1 MDAVIVLFTLL
12 ALASLGAAMVGLIK
26 PSLVRVSSRGK
37 ALGIY
42 CGLAFAFMVV
52 IVIIVPKPEKTE
64 QKQATEVKQ
73 EQVAEAKK
81 EQATA
86 AQNKKEI
93 KIVVDDKA
101 KAKAKPQAR
110 TDSQANK
117 DAVLAFE
124 QRMFAIENPSN
135 VALDKMRATATR
147 FDSRQ
152 ASIHDLYG
160 AIKNAHSY
168 TKVAWQAAGDIHI
181 AHSLPSDVK
190 RQLRKAREQFQVS
203 LYCKMNGLE
212 AFMEYLDN
220 HKPSYV
226 QKYKSEM
233 ASAQS
238 FTINAV
244 ATVYQVKDQVGLV
257 PAAGDGNSQVQ

>member
-1 MDAVIVLFTLL
+1 MDAVIVLLTLL
-12 ALASLGAAMVGLIK
+12 MLASLGAAMVGLIK
-26 PSLVRVSSRGK
+26 PPLVRASSRGK

-42 CGLAFAFMVV
+42 CGLAFAFMMTIGV
-52 IVIIVPKPEKTE
+52 IAPNPEKTD
-64 QKQATEVKQ
+64 Q
-73 EQVAEAKK
+73 EQVAEAKQ
-81 EQATA
+81 EQVAEVKQEQTTA

-93 KIVVDDKA
+93 KIVVDGKA
-101 KAKAKPQAR
+101 KDKAKPQAR
-110 TDSQANK
+110 QDSQANK

-124 QRMFAIENPSN
+124 QRMFAIEKPSN

-152 ASIHDLYG
+152 ASIHDLYA
-160 AIKNAHSY
+160 AIKNAHGH
-168 TKVAWQAAGDIHI
+168 TKAAWQAAGDIHI
-181 AHSLPSDVK
+181 AHSLPNDAK

-257 PAAGDGNSQVQ
+257 PAAGDGTSQVQ